1 MVRLYVNTSFICEV
15 IAECLPR
22 QVVVFSFPKNKLRRV
37 GGLALILL
45 PVLMV
50 FLVGCRRIPDQVSEN
65 STASEK
71 SGIPAHASAPGTL
84 VPVFE
89 PFPWSRYEAED
100 ARTTGKILGPS
111 RMYHSPESESSGR
124 RYVRLDGQG
133 QYIEFTA
140 TNSGQGLV
148 LRYCI
153 PDAREGDGRI
163 ATLSLYRNGK
173 MEKKLPLTSRH
184 AWSYGNFPWSNDPK
198 QGMPHHFYDEAHW
211 KIAEV
216 VPGDILRLQK
226 DVEDTAEYYLID
238 LMELEKIPAP
248 FIRPIHSLSIEEFGA
263 KGDDDIDDAPAFLR
277 CLSTAESKNKIV
289 WIPPGD
295 FRLDGERI
303 PLGKVTVQG
312 AGMWYACLSGKTPM
326 FAGSGQPVVFSDLAM
341 MGDTNHRNDNSP
353 DNAFDGNFGDGSI
366 FRHLWIEHLKCGFWT
381 THGTRNM
388 RLEGCRIRNTMADG
402 LNFCDGTTDST
413 VERCHL
419 RNTGDDALATWSPGR
434 QKPNASSSLRN
445 SFLHNR
451 IELPWHANGLAVY
464 GGGDHRVVGN
474 TVTDTVFSGAGL
486 LISSGFES
494 VPFSGVIQAEDN
506 TFIRTGGECYIG
518 EPVGALWIH
527 CHHSDIEVPV
537 QVRGLSLI
545 DSAQSAVSVHGPKGA
560 KDLQLE
566 DVRVDGLA
574 QEPVHILPK
583 THGKMQIRSLATT
596 NVQSAKTVRNDSPE
610 TFQVLIQP

>member
-1 MVRLYVNTSFICEV
+1 MVVLNFPPTRLRWVG
-15 IAECLPR
+15 
-22 QVVVFSFPKNKLRRV
+22 RV
-37 GGLALILL
+37 AVILL
-45 PVLMV
+45 PV
-50 FLVGCRRIPDQVSEN
+50 FLVLLGGCRRISDQVSEK
-65 STASEK
+65 STARENSD
-71 SGIPAHASAPGTL
+71 IPAHASAPDAQGSVL
-84 VPVFE
+84 D
-89 PFPWSRYEAED
+89 PFPWGRYEAED
-100 ARTTGKILGPS
+100 AQGTGKTLGPS
-111 RMYHSPESESSGR
+111 RMYRSPESESSGR
-124 RYVRLDGQG
+124 RCVRLDGQG
-133 QYIEFTA
+133 QYVEFTA

-153 PDAREGDGRI
+153 PDAPEGDGKI

-173 MEKKLPLTSRH
+173 MDKKLQLTSRH

-198 QGMPHHFYDEAHW
+198 QGMPHHFYDEARW
-211 KIAEV
+211 KIAQV
-216 VPGDILRLQK
+216 APGDVLRFQK
-226 DVEDTAEYYLID
+226 DAEDAAEYYLID
-238 LMELEKIPAP
+238 LMELEQIPAP
-248 FIRPIHSLSIEEFGA
+248 FIRPANSLSIEEFGA
-263 KGDDDIDDAPAFLR
+263 KGNDDINDAPAFLK
-277 CLSTAESKNKIV
+277 CLSMAESENKIV
-289 WIPPGD
+289 WVPPGD

-303 PLGKVTVQG
+303 PLGKVAVQG

-326 FAGSGQPVVFSDLAM
+326 FAGSGQPVVFSDLAI

-353 DNAFDGNFGDGSI
+353 DNAFDGNFGDGSV
-366 FRHLWIEHLKCGFWT
+366 FRRLWIEHLKCGFWT

-388 RLEGCRIRNTMADG
+388 RLEGCRVRNTMADG

-419 RNTGDDALATWSPGR
+419 RNTGDDALATWAPGR
-434 QKPNASSSLRN
+434 QKPDASPSLRN

-464 GGGDHRVVGN
+464 GGGGHRVVGN

-494 VPFSGVIQAEDN
+494 VPFSGKIQVEDN

-527 CHHSDIEVPV
+527 CHHSDIEIPV
-537 QVRGLSLI
+537 QIRGLSLI

-566 DVRVDGLA
+566 GVRVNGLP
-574 QEPVHILPK
+574 QEPIHILPK
-583 THGKMQIRSLATT
+583 TYGKMQIRSLATT
-596 NVQSAKTVRNDSPE
+596 NVASQNPVRNDSPE
-610 TFQVLIQP
+610 SFEVLIQP